1 MAVLFAP
8 ADVQIA
14 GYLLGDSLRW
24 THVAIWSGVLTLAG
38 SALVLVSRVLQAR
51 RKGTWKV

>member
-1 MAVLFAP
+1 MAALVAP

-24 THVAIWSGVLTLAG
+24 THVAIWSGVLTLTG
-38 SALVLVSRVLQAR
+38 SALVFVSRVLQAR